1 MPVAWKVWQLMV
13 SGSPAARARRLIMSK
28 TLLRCMDLEVMR
40 RLRSMLRKSGLFLSR
55 RMPAASRYSQRCD
68 AQGPHAAC
76 RLSRAGETPSACP
89 LAGSNPLKPQPVIP
103 ILAVVRFLD
112 PEVQIPTASQL
123 YSPLNQLCQLPPFC
137 ISIHRCNNH
146 RPCWHL
152 GCSGSDQLRL
162 LGVKPPPAE
171 DPSSE
176 TREQEMGVGPSDRE
190 GEATRIAVQEVA
202 RWYCYQGP
210 GERMAP
216 CAGSEVAFLSRRGS
230 QF

>member
-1 MPVAWKVWQLMV
+1 MHGFRSNAAVAVD
-13 SGSPAARARRLIMSK
+13 AAEERAFLVATDAGCI
-28 TLLRCMDLEVMR
+28 EV
-40 RLRSMLRKSGLFLSR
+40 GIEVLS
-55 RMPAASRYSQRCD
+55 ALWCAGTS
-68 AQGPHAAC
+68 C
-76 RLSRAGETPSACP
+76 RLPPFSCRRPPHACP

-210 GERMAP
+210 SERMAP